1 MCTLTLLFCYS
12 AALSTFLQVHRHVT
26 SAVKNKF
33 SPSSDMS
40 IHPSTEEK
48 IIVSFPEHEAAI
60 LALRAANQ
68 GRDLFI
74 DSVPYSFQLNH
85 TVCQKQIIKNKS
97 NDSARR
103 AAAPS
108 FASFI
113 YLAPIAYN
121 GIHSRV
127 DLESSCPAVLIRHY
141 SRRLHARAE
150 ESSGAAEAPG
160 SGQHL
165 RVGGGAGRARRRAG

>member
-1 MCTLTLLFCYS
+1 MASGRLDTGEIFVGDIQHSTRLCAPLHCCFVLQPLFPLAHKS
-12 AALSTFLQVHRHVT
+12 IDTVM

-33 SPSSDMS
+33 SLSSDMS

-48 IIVSFPEHEAAI
+48 INVSFPKHEAAI

-85 TVCQKQIIKNKS
+85 TVCQKQIIKNKY

-108 FASFI
+108 FAS
-113 YLAPIAYN
+113 LN
-121 GIHSRV
+121 
-127 DLESSCPAVLIRHY
+127 
-141 SRRLHARAE
+141 
-150 ESSGAAEAPG
+150 
-160 SGQHL
+160 
-165 RVGGGAGRARRRAG
+165 